1 MYICTPEKDIGSH
14 GSSDI
19 DSSAKWV
26 LGIELLTAE
35 PSLQPCL
42 VCKISVMLKTV
53 SFDFLFVRLFISL
66 CLENLIEFQT
76 F

>member
-35 PSLQPCL
+35 HLSSPAW
-42 VCKISVMLKTV
+42 
-53 SFDFLFVRLFISL
+53 FVRFL
-66 CLENLIEFQT
+66 
-76 F
+76 